1 MNGNFLFPSIQRLCL
16 LCEKQSEKNQIL
28 ANIAGD
34 LLQNIRKI
42 FPDLIDSEMES
53 IDRGSFKSEEEEYSD
68 EDDPIVVPFEEV
80 EASIGRSSKNKA
92 SRFSSHAVLG
102 DDKKSIYSSKYPF
115 LFASIMEDEDILM
128 TCARILDEKS
138 DVTVVREAA
147 LYLEEVE
154 ALSRPMMDR
163 EDNNI
168 MS

>member
-16 LCEKQSEKNQIL
+16 LCEKQLETNQTL

-42 FPDLIDSEMES
+42 FPDLIDSEMEC
-53 IDRGSFKSEEEEYSD
+53 IDRDRFQSEEEEYSD
-68 EDDPIVVPFEEV
+68 EDCPIVVPFEEV
-80 EASIGRSSKNKA
+80 EASIDRSSNEK
-92 SRFSSHAVLG
+92 SRFSGLG

-138 DVTVVREAA
+138 DVTTVREAA

-154 ALSRPMMDR
+154 AGSFGKTHGQTGKY
-163 EDNNI
+163 EI
-168 MS
+168 I

>member
-16 LCEKQSEKNQIL
+16 LCEKQLETNQTL
-28 ANIAGD
+28 VNIAGD

-42 FPDLIDSEMES
+42 FPDLIDSEMEC
-53 IDRGSFKSEEEEYSD
+53 IDRDSFKSEEEEYSD
-68 EDDPIVVPFEEV
+68 EDCPIVVPFEEV
-80 EASIGRSSKNKA
+80 EASIDRSSNEK
-92 SRFSSHAVLG
+92 SRFSGLG

-138 DVTVVREAA
+138 DVTAVREAA

-154 ALSRPMMDR
+154 ALARPMDR
-163 EDNNI
+163 QEN
-168 MS
+168 MR